1 MWNFNKR
8 KANFVKWKS
17 TSKIRFYPMSSN
29 FTIAYL
35 QPVLITSWTVH
46 PRVKIWLPIHE
57 SCLVNSVTPYLLLPP
72 LNSFI
77 LPHLHKSY
85 YFNNIYK
92 LLHIYAQN
100 ILLLRKA
107 KRIWFKKMNE
117 TFPFQLHIFTSFC
130 LSNTGSKRCS
140 TMIINQK
147 AISSKINFYN
157 LILDY
162 LICQN
167 RSVLLMVTWIEQ

>member
-1 MWNFNKR
+1 MNS
-8 KANFVKWKS
+8 ASKS
-17 TSKIRFYPMSSN
+17 ENMTAYPWVMSGKFS
-29 FTIAYL
+29 Y
-35 QPVLITSWTVH
+35 P
-46 PRVKIWLPIHE
+46 LPA
-57 SCLVNSVTPYLLLPP
+57 PAP

-92 LLHIYAQN
+92 LLYIYAQN

-117 TFPFQLHIFTSFC
+117 TFPFQLHIFTSFY